1 MTSLLDVFFQQSS
14 QALFMERVREEGEEA
29 EEEEA
34 RDWRDTPRPR
44 GGHFARF
51 GGLERQCQSGN
62 WSNGMHLGLSFFLL
76 NVSLQVSCVLSFQ
89 SLFWG
94 WSGSRRRGR
103 WSWERGGSKS
113 GTLTSHVRQ
122 KSLALLVHCL
132 IVYSSL
138 IHLDRKKKRKKRRL
152 LLHQMI
158 KKKKRKSRG
167 AALVKTGQEQQCVI
181 FQSEMLSESLF
192 QWEMLSIWCYAI
204 INRQAKVQSG
214 RKPCYGLKLRFIDAW
229 VFDKCLLKFE
239 NLLYFS
245 EWSLGRF
252 MQLVLFCTA
261 LNQKWWLPW
270 GSWIWRLD
278 SIRRGTL

>member
-1 MTSLLDVFFQQSS
+1 
-14 QALFMERVREEGEEA
+14 MERVREEGEEA

-34 RDWRDTPRPR
+34 RDWRDIPRPR
-44 GGHFARF
+44 GGPFARF
-51 GGLERQCQSGN
+51 GGLERQCRSGN
-62 WSNGMHLGLSFFLL
+62 WSNGMHLGLWFFLAECFL
-76 NVSLQVSCVLSFQ
+76 ASVLCAEFSISFLRLKRKPKTGKMKLRTRRQQEWHTDKPCSAKVIGSFGSLPY
-89 SLFWG
+89 SL
-94 WSGSRRRGR
+94 
-103 WSWERGGSKS
+103 
-113 GTLTSHVRQ
+113 
-122 KSLALLVHCL
+122 
-132 IVYSSL
+132 VYSSL
-138 IHLDRKKKRKKRRL
+138 IHLDRRKKRKKRRL

-167 AALVKTGQEQQCVI
+167 ATLVKTGQEQQCVI
-181 FQSEMLSESLF
+181 L

-204 INRQAKVQSG
+204 INHQAKVQSG
-214 RKPCYGLKLRFIDAW
+214 RKPCYGLKFPSINAC

-239 NLLYFS
+239 HLSYSS

-252 MQLVLFCTA
+252 LQLILFCTP